1 MSDEPDDAVKE
12 FYPVWISSVEHVTT
26 YVNGIK
32 SSSSFEKF
40 MGHFDLPDE
49 FPYMKTN
56 KYYGGCWI
64 IIICFFIY
72 QAFFLYSNITSIIFF
87 TLLGGLMIILLLS
100 GKHKGSIS
108 QQITFFSSGEL
119 QVDRSRIFFEAKP
132 FSIFMWGYHN
142 LDLDLSFE
150 LNKTDITEIGR
161 FDFHEAFP
169 QTIGKRRRR
178 NPVRIRCSSEILDG
192 DFLLLIGGRGPRI
205 GKLRNKTDLLYEA
218 LVEFKNSG
226 GIEF

>member
-40 MGHFDLPDE
+40 MGYFDLPDE
-49 FPYMKTN
+49 FPYMKTK

-64 IIICFFIY
+64 FIICVFIY

-100 GKHKGSIS
+100 GRHKGSIS
-108 QQITFFSSGEL
+108 QHITFFSSGEL
-119 QVDRSRIFFEAKP
+119 RIDKSKIFYEAKP
-132 FSIFMWGYHN
+132 FSIIMWEYHN
-142 LDLDLSFE
+142 LDMDLSFE
-150 LNKTDITEIGR
+150 LSHTDIIELSR

-169 QTIGKRRRR
+169 ETIGKRRRR
-178 NPVRIRCSSEILDG
+178 NPVRIRGSDEILGG
-192 DFLLLIGGRGPRI
+192 DFLLFIGGRGLRL
-205 GKLRNKTDLLYEA
+205 GKLRNQTDLLYKA
-218 LVEFKNSG
+218 LVDFKNSG
-226 GIEF
+226 EMEF